1 MRFWFEVM
9 LIVYASTT
17 LITTIIGMCAVG
29 GEDTVVIV
37 KCLNFCYLFALLV
50 KGLVFWWGCVLRLS
64 QAGRVASGKMVKECL
79 DETDNAGQNYDPFTQ
94 SCNPEGV
101 FQAKS
106 GKFMLAVIIMG
117 VFCGLC

>member
-1 MRFWFEVM
+1 MRFWFQVM

-17 LITTIIGMCAVG
+17 LIIMFGGLCAFG

-37 KCLNFCYLFALLV
+37 KCLNFCFLFGLLI
-50 KGLVFWWGCVLRLS
+50 KGVVFWWGCILRLS
-64 QAGRVASGKMVKECL
+64 TVGRVASGKMVKECL
-79 DETDNAGQNYDPFTQ
+79 DETDNAGQNYDPVTQ

-101 FQAKS
+101 FQEKS

-117 VFCGLC
+117 VFCGIC